1 MAITAGDVAKLRDMT
16 GAGMMDAKK
25 ALTEADGDIE
35 KAIDN
40 LRKSGAMKAAK
51 KSDRVTAEGR
61 VHAYTHGTGK
71 LSVLVEVMCET
82 DFVARTENFVELCS
96 DIAMHIAAAAPQYVS
111 REHVP
116 AAVIEREKEVYRAQL
131 QAEGKPADMIEKILE
146 GRLNKYYEEICLM
159 DQKFVKDDALTVTQ
173 LIEQKVLSMGESIKI
188 GRFVR
193 MQLGVE

>member
-25 ALTEADGDIE
+25 ALTEADGDME

-51 KSDRVTAEGR
+51 KAERVTAEGR

-82 DFVARTENFVELCS
+82 DFVARTEQFQALCQ
-96 DIAMHIAAAAPQYVS
+96 DIAMHIAAAGPIYRSKEEVPQEV
-111 REHVP
+111 VD
-116 AAVIEREKEVYRAQL
+116 REKAIYMEQL
-131 QAEGKPADMIEKILE
+131 AAEGKPADVAAKIVE
-146 GRLNKYYEEICLM
+146 GKLAKYFSEICLM
-159 DQKFVKDDALTVTQ
+159 DQAFVKDDSMTITQ
-173 LIEQKVLSMGESIKI
+173 LLDSKILSIGESLKI
-188 GRFVR
+188 GKFVR
-193 MQLGVE
+193 MQLGA